1 MLLPFLVEDR
11 VIRMHCIFFVNNYCE
26 YDSVMPPGR
35 DIKEP
40 QASVTHNDV
49 TTYCKTEN
57 FSNCPRFIALM
68 EFHRIKHGVNK

>member
-1 MLLPFLVEDR
+1 MLPSFFIVDN
-11 VIRMHCIFFVNNYCE
+11 VIWMHCIFFVNNYCE
-26 YDSVMPPGR
+26 YDSVMPAGR

-40 QASVTHNDV
+40 QASVSHNDV